1 MRRNEFLRD
10 HMIGRERDSRRGGRR
25 SMDRRGADMAR
36 RGNRRSDR
44 RNDYRRDYRE
54 DYEYDEMYYDESM
67 DYGDMDHEYKADLK
81 EWIEK
86 LKHKDKFKLSG
97 PDIIHKAKVMGIS
110 FNDYDELEFEAVYY
124 MLISDFGSISNDPHT
139 YIMMAKAFLEDDDI
153 EVSPSEKL
161 CIYLYKIVKGE

>member
-10 HMIGRERDSRRGGRR
+10 YVMGRGRDSRRGRR
-25 SMDRRGADMAR
+25 GMDRRGDMAR
-36 RGNRRSDR
+36 RRR
-44 RNDYRRDYRE
+44 
-54 DYEYDEMYYDESM
+54 DYEYDEMYYDTGY

-86 LKHKDKFKLSG
+86 LKHKDKFKISST
-97 PDIIHKAKVMGIS
+97 DIIHKAKTMGVS
-110 FNDYDELEFEAVYY
+110 FRDYDELEFEATYY

-161 CIYLYKIVKGE
+161 CIYFYKIVKGE